1 MGVHTVT
8 TPHLPAP
15 EASGMVLPEE
25 AAVALSAAVHPHPAE
40 ATQVVPAQDHG
51 GISDGG

>member
-1 MGVHTVT
+1 
-8 TPHLPAP
+8 
-15 EASGMVLPEE
+15 MVLPEE

-51 GISDGG
+51 EISVGGYQLAVNSWRWHTITA